1 MWELLAPCERSEA
14 APLRHSRRTS
24 RERLHSLAEELWNAQ
39 SVGMRRVALVSCW
52 LTVLAA
58 ALVATA
64 AVPEASAD
72 DKPDASVPRSVLP
85 ACISVA
91 TEARYVPYGYNHV
104 VLLKNGCS
112 KPATCTVSTNVNP
125 QATAVEVASKAN
137 VEVLTFTASPAQTFT
152 ANVSCALH

>member
-1 MWELLAPCERSEA
+1 M
-14 APLRHSRRTS
+14 
-24 RERLHSLAEELWNAQ
+24 
-39 SVGMRRVALVSCW
+39 
-52 LTVLAA
+52 TVIAIA
-58 ALVATA
+58 VALVATG

-104 VLLKNGCS
+104 VILKSGCS
-112 KPATCTVSTNVNP
+112 KAATCSVSTNVNP
-125 QATAVEVASKAN
+125 QATSVEVAVRAT

-152 ANVSCALH
+152 ANVTCTLR